1 MECYIFF
8 SRYSGFFIIYNFYI
22 MYFFFKI
29 LKLKIHTIN
38 LLTIIYIYHLYSSK
52 LKLLFNIKLSL
63 NNYYFQGFQETLC
76 MLFLFQN
83 KQLLAI
89 KNSIYYLCNENLN
102 DFHAANLNLP
112 KICAVIL
119 FFVINY
125 YIYLNFSHVQY
136 FSNYQLYYAQYL
148 LYIHF

>member
-63 NNYYFQGFQETLC
+63 NNYYFQGF
-76 MLFLFQN
+76 
-83 KQLLAI
+83 
-89 KNSIYYLCNENLN
+89 
-102 DFHAANLNLP
+102 
-112 KICAVIL
+112 
-119 FFVINY
+119 
-125 YIYLNFSHVQY
+125 
-136 FSNYQLYYAQYL
+136 
-148 LYIHF
+148 